1 MNRDLPPSPV
11 RRPLTTRIARGI
23 VAAAV
28 TVTIA
33 CSGWLPATADQLD
46 DRKDELNKEM
56 AAQAVAVDEAHAN
69 LNSAVQAAADARAQL
84 ADAKAAHVRLFGTP
98 ARALSTDEI
107 RRRIAAGETVGAI
120 AASSQITRQAIYKRL
135 ARAGSE

>member
-1 MNRDLPPSPV
+1 MHSSDRAARIRQRQDQV
-11 RRPLTTRIARGI
+11 RR
-23 VAAAV
+23 
-28 TVTIA
+28 
-33 CSGWLPATADQLD
+33 
-46 DRKDELNKEM
+46 M
-56 AAQAVAVDEAHAN
+56 AAEGLRPNAIAVKLGVSIWTIH
-69 LNSAVQAAADARAQL
+69 